1 MTACKMGLVS
11 KLTLSRMSTNPFY
24 DSLAVQRIGQ
34 NRKSMNSS
42 LPVVHHPI
50 FFLATEKRITD
61 LIVQGQLMLQ

>member
-34 NRKSMNSS
+34 NRKSINSS
-42 LPVVHHPI
+42 LPVHHPI
-50 FFLATEKRITD
+50 LFLATEKRITD
-61 LIVQGQLMLQ
+61 LIVQDQLMLQ